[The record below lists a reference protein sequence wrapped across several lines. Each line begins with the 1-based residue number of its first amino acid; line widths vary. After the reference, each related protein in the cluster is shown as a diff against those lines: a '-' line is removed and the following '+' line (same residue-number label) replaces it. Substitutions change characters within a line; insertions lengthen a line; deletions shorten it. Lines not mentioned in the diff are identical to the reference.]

1 VRKDGVTQMEIGGV
15 LTEEKQL
22 GRVVQVARKEA
33 GLTQQALCQKS
44 GLSYSTLAK
53 IERGAIK
60 APSVFTI
67 QHIARTL
74 GISLDQLLAEVPG
87 KRLPVAVPAGNDAG
101 VSTTKKV
108 SRNGVK
114 FVYFDM
120 NGCLV
125 RGFEQA
131 FTALAEDAGV
141 TPDVVESIFW
151 QYNDQVNRGDMS
163 IDDLNTILAERLNIM
178 VDWYRYYLNA
188 VEATPGMDELAQWVT
203 ENYHAGILTNTM
215 PGLVESMQRSTT
227 LPAVFFDV
235 IIDSSQ
241 VHALKP
247 EAQMYA
253 IAAEQAGVEPHE
265 ILLIDDDV
273 PNLAAAGRAG
283 WQTISFDPYTPEES
297 IVHVSTALQP
307 ADE

>member
-1 VRKDGVTQMEIGGV
+1 MDTGGV
-15 LTEEKQL
+15 VTDEKQL
-22 GRVVQVARKEA
+22 GRVLQLARKQA

-67 QHIARTL
+67 QHIAYTL
-74 GISLDQLLAEVPG
+74 GISLDQLLQDVPG
-87 KRLPVAVPAGNDAG
+87 KHAAAIVSLSEPPADAPAKQI
-101 VSTTKKV
+101 SK
-108 SRNGVK
+108 NGVR

-125 RGFEQA
+125 RFFDHA
-131 FTALAEDAGV
+131 LSDLAEDAGV
-141 TPDVVESIFW
+141 TTDVVESIFW
-151 QYNDQVNRGDMS
+151 QYNDQVNRGEMS
-163 IDDLNTILAERLNIM
+163 IDELNTVLAKKLNIM
-178 VDWYRYYLNA
+178 VDWYRYYLHA
-188 VEATPGMDELAQWVT
+188 VEATPGMAELVT
-203 ENYHAGILTNTM
+203 WIVENYHTGILTNTM
-215 PGLVESMQRSTT
+215 PGLVEAMQQNGT
-227 LPAVFFDV
+227 LPPVRFDT

-247 EAQMYA
+247 EPEMYA
-253 IAAEQAGVEPHE
+253 IAAERAGVEPHE
-265 ILLIDDDV
+265 ILLIDDDI

-283 WQTISFDPYTPEES
+283 WQTISFDPYAPEES

-307 ADE
+307 AD

>member
-1 VRKDGVTQMEIGGV
+1 MDTGGV

-22 GRVVQVARKEA
+22 GRVVQIARKQA

-74 GISLDQLLAEVPG
+74 DISLDQLLAD
-87 KRLPVAVPAGNDAG
+87 VAGRRTQLTVAAVATPSQQ
-101 VSTTKKV
+101 VKKV
-108 SRNGVK
+108 SKNGVR

-125 RGFEQA
+125 RFFDHALAQ
-131 FTALAEDAGV
+131 LAEDAEV
-141 TPDVVESIFW
+141 TTDVVESIFW
-151 QYNDQVNRGDMS
+151 QYNDQVNRGEMS
-163 IDDLNTILAERLNIM
+163 IDELNTILAEKLNMM

-188 VEATPGMDELAQWVT
+188 VEATPGMTDLVTWVV

-215 PGLVESMQRSTT
+215 PGLVDAMQRNGT
-227 LPAVFFDV
+227 LPPVTFDT

-247 EAQMYA
+247 EAEMYA
-253 IAAEQAGVEPHE
+253 VAAERAGFQPHE
-265 ILLIDDDV
+265 ILLIDDDI

-283 WQTISFDPYTPEES
+283 WQTISFDPYAPEES

-307 ADE
+307 AED